1 MKFFAVLLCLKDQRW
16 RQTVKVRMSIWSAF
30 CRWNFTVDNFFTKYL
45 RLTVIYR
52 LILVALRHS
61 QDVNTCVRRV
71 SYVVLLKIYFRA
83 LEFMQVFLA
92 EVVRGEKD
100 LAVAAGKV
108 FFFIISATFHVNK
121 GRKWLITSL
130 QLFHWL
136 TFVYSRVNLVVC
148 QLPNNVNDQ
157 SEQRYYYK

>member
-1 MKFFAVLLCLKDQRW
+1 M
-16 RQTVKVRMSIWSAF
+16 
-30 CRWNFTVDNFFTKYL
+30 
-45 RLTVIYR
+45 
-52 LILVALRHS
+52 RHS

-108 FFFIISATFHVNK
+108 FF
-121 GRKWLITSL
+121 
-130 QLFHWL
+130 
-136 TFVYSRVNLVVC
+136 
-148 QLPNNVNDQ
+148 
-157 SEQRYYYK
+157 